1 MKPKNNSTVRKAYV
15 RFSCFL
21 AICIVWAIASFS
33 CFLKTASVEVKDILQ
48 KTVEYDQIY
57 AKEIELANSVDSIYQ
72 YMKLMNTSPQIN
84 DILLQSVVSTR
95 KMNVLKFT
103 QEFDARDC
111 LLYSQLLNKVNMF
124 LGVKDSI
131 RLSKIQED
139 LVRED
144 LNRCIQDNRKS
155 KRKLGV
161 GNVSNEN

>member
-15 RFSCFL
+15 RFSCYL
-21 AICIVWAIASFS
+21 TVCIVWAIAVFSF
-33 CFLKTASVEVKDILQ
+33 FLKTASVEVKEILH
-48 KTVEYDQIY
+48 KTVEYDRVY

-103 QEFDARDC
+103 QDFDSKDC
-111 LLYSQLLNKVNMF
+111 QLYGRLLNSVNLF

-131 RLSKIQED
+131 RLSKIQEE

-144 LNRCIQDNRKS
+144 LNRCIQDNRKT
-155 KRKLGV
+155 KRRLSV
-161 GNVSNEN
+161 GSASIEK